1 MKIAFVTDSGAGKSM
16 EQQKEDGI
24 FSLPLQIGEG
34 ESNYRDLETITLPGV
49 FKLLHEGKVMTTS
62 LPSQG
67 EIEDLFA
74 ELKAD
79 GYEMIFAVPICV
91 GLSGTMNAMRL
102 SALEVDIPFESVDCH
117 VTAMVQDYLIH
128 YAKDLHEQGASIVEI
143 KEACQKVIDTT
154 STLILADDL
163 QHLKRG
169 GRLTP
174 IAATL
179 AGILRIKPILK
190 IDQETSGRIDVYA
203 KIRTKT
209 KAVTSMLD
217 VLRENIPDEGEGYS
231 ITVTHVDAEEDA
243 TEIADRIREIFPK
256 AKIDM
261 IPLVSVVS
269 IHTGIG
275 CIALQYFKMNA

>member
-243 TEIADRIREIFPK
+243 IEIADRIREIFPK